1 MKLRIAAW
9 LLASTAFSFSTVNSA
24 GVRGK
29 ESNTSNQQRRVLQG
43 NKPAK
48 YLVQDIQYEHDESG
62 RRLNLFKNFPEKLDT
77 VEIEDG
83 LIYTVAS
90 GFVPPGWTVSGQ
102 DIFLPPNTIIDD
114 ATATITLPNSGSDR
128 LLEGDAYVPEVES
141 TITEDQE
148 RNLSELRRQ
157 MAVVT
162 GQKTVLA
169 VKIVVSD
176 GAYGFDPSYL
186 ECKVFG
192 TTNGSESNCNDS
204 YHLTNG
210 YSECSYGKLTLT
222 KAAARTGSGNASSIS
237 NGVVTV
243 TLPTTSTTAGDGTVR
258 NAVTSALNSAFGS
271 ATSLA
276 DHLMYCLPP
285 NTMNG
290 IAYAYINSWNS
301 VYSNNWCNNVSVQLH
316 EIGHN
321 LNLAHSNEGTQTY
334 ADQSGMMGYS
344 YNNESTPRMCFN
356 AAKNFQL
363 GWYSDKT
370 TTVTPSAA
378 TVEEACFAGDLYG
391 YGTAFYGDGAA
402 QTVGI
407 KVNDSGSSTDVY
419 IMFNAKTGIQ
429 SGTVEG
435 GNQVMVVTASGEGT
449 SYAEST
455 LVQKITTN
463 TAGYPLPGFS
473 NTVLYVDSNTPNS
486 HASIRIETGSLCG
499 GPTPNPTTA
508 PPTNVPTPQ
517 PTGTPT
523 LPQPTSSPTTAP
535 PTNPPTP
542 SPTVNCGGI
551 FVKSECNNNA
561 ACVWNGNPKTGFCAS
576 TTGSPPSPSPPS
588 PSPPTG
594 CPVCAPT
601 GQACCGICI
610 DSGKPSGRGCF

>member
-1 MKLRIAAW
+1 MKLRIAAC
-9 LLASTAFSFSTVNSA
+9 LLASIAFSFSTANAA

-29 ESNTSNQQRRVLQG
+29 DSNTSKQQRRVLQG
-43 NKPAK
+43 NTPAK

-62 RRLNLFKNFPEKLDT
+62 RRLNLFQNLPEKLDT
-77 VEIEDG
+77 VELEDG
-83 LIYTVAS
+83 LIYTVAG

-102 DIFLPPNTIIDD
+102 DIFLPPSTIIDD

-222 KAAARTGSGNASSIS
+222 KAAARTGSGNVSSIS

-370 TTVTPSAA
+370 ITVTPSAA
-378 TVEEACFAGDLYG
+378 TIEEACFAGDL

-435 GNQVMVVTASGEGT
+435 GNQVMVVTAPGEGT
-449 SYAEST
+449 SYGESK

-463 TAGYPLPGFS
+463 TAGYLLPGFS

-523 LPQPTSSPTTAP
+523 LPQPTSSPTTAA

-551 FVKSECNNNA
+551 FVKSDCNNNA

-576 TTGSPPSPSPPS
+576 TTGSPPSPSPPP

-594 CPVCAPT
+594 CPFCAST
-601 GQACCGICI
+601 GQECCGTCI
-610 DSGKPSGRGCF
+610 DSGKPSSRGCF